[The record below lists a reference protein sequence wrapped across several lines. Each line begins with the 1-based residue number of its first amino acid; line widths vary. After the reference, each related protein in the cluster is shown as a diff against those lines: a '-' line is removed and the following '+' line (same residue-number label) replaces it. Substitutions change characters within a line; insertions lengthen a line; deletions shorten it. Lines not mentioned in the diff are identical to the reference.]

1 MLERVSQFVFSG
13 KCLVQVNQVSITKA
27 CFFFERRKR
36 SVTLGKALSRNRQ
49 NCFALCHAD
58 LRQDVDSQDSYV

>member
-27 CFFFERRKR
+27 CFSERRKP

-58 LRQDVDSQDSYV
+58 LRQDVDPQDSYV